1 MCYRLGGFCE
11 VEGRVVVCIWWA
23 VGVFDGLW
31 VYFVGCGVYLMG
43 CGVGMYGVDEDKC
56 SLGFLKYT
64 FTHLVHALCLTRR
77 TRVGKTT
84 L

>member
-1 MCYRLGGFCE
+1 MLQTIGGFCE
-11 VEGRVVVCIWWA
+11 VEGGWWC
-23 VGVFDGLW
+23 VFGGLW

-43 CGVGMYGVDEDKC
+43 CGVGIYGVDEDKC

-77 TRVGKTT
+77 TREGKTT